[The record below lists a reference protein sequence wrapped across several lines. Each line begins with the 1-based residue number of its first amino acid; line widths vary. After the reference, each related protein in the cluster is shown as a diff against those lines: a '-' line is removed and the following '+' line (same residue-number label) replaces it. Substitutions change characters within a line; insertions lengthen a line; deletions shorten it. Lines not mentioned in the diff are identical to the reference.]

1 MQYLTDKDTVDAILD
16 RHEEYK
22 GKWRQLTLD
31 DLFDWNSLLELFMDT
46 RTQAKSE
53 YVEQKNT
60 LENDVSIF
68 KCTLRNDKDDAGK
81 KKYTES
87 GIDDIV
93 AVQFKEAYTKLAI
106 KKTLIEFM
114 ENKILT
120 IPEYI
125 NLWKKFIW

>member
-1 MQYLTDKDTVDAILD
+1 
-16 RHEEYK
+16 
-22 GKWRQLTLD
+22 
-31 DLFDWNSLLELFMDT
+31 MDT

-60 LENDVSIF
+60 LENNVAIM
-68 KCTLRNDKDDAGK
+68 KAELRLDKDDAGK

-93 AVQFKEAYTKLAI
+93 AIHFKKEYTELAV

-125 NLWKKFIW
+125 NL